1 LAIPQSRT
9 VSARQGKLSGSAA
22 ISSLP
27 ETLSPALAALFI
39 AASFF
44 TSALTA
50 AIGIGGGVALM
61 ALMGTA
67 LPVASLIPVHGLV
80 QLGSNSGRALHQ
92 RAHVVLPVLLPFA
105 AGALIG
111 AAAGASVTLQLPD
124 APMKLALGAFVLIVT
139 WLQVPPLTKLG
150 KTGTAA
156 AGLAVAFLSM
166 LFGASGP
173 LVAAFFE
180 KSLPGRLEMVATGGA
195 AMIIVHGLKVAAF
208 AFAGFAFRAWLPLI
222 ATMIV
227 SGYFG
232 TVLGT
237 KLLHRIPEA
246 RFRTGFKIALS
257 ALALDLMRRG
267 LGIPSAAF

>member
-1 LAIPQSRT
+1 M
-9 VSARQGKLSGSAA
+9 
-22 ISSLP
+22 
-27 ETLSPALAALFI
+27 FI

-80 QLGSNSGRALHQ
+80 QLGSNSGRAWHQ
-92 RAHVVLPVLLPFA
+92 RAHVIWPVLIPFS

-111 AAAGASVTLQLPD
+111 AAAGASLTLQLPD
-124 APMKLALGAFVLIVT
+124 APMKLALGLFVLIVT
-139 WLQVPPLTKLG
+139 WLKVPPLTALG
-150 KTGTAA
+150 RRGIAA
-156 AGLAVAFLSM
+156 AGLAVSFLSM

-195 AMIIVHGLKVAAF
+195 AMIIVHGLKVF
-208 AFAGFAFRAWLPLI
+208 AFALTGFTFAQWLPLI
-222 ATMIV
+222 AAMIA
-227 SGYFG
+227 SGYLG
-232 TVLGT
+232 TLIGT

-246 RFRTGFKIALS
+246 RFRLGFKIVLS

-267 LGIPSAAF
+267 LS